1 MTELVFI
8 KKFLED
14 NMAYARDKFAAR
26 DGITVTS
33 KRDANDLLTEV
44 DLTLQKRAIDQIRR
58 IFPGDE
64 IVAEE
69 GEYARGP
76 SDPDARCWVMDPI
89 DGTNN
94 FVRGLF
100 PVYAIS
106 LAFAIRGRAVAAGIA
121 LPGLNTIFTAEVGAG
136 TFHGKRR
143 LMVSEVQTLA
153 DAKVDLDFGGMEDR
167 AAWLERGQEIIR
179 QSGQLRGYGSAVS
192 AISQIASGDLDAF
205 VHMTLNP
212 WDYAA
217 AQLLVEEA
225 GGMASRLDGK
235 PLHLFDGKLGVLI
248 SNGAIHK
255 EMLRLIRK

>member
-1 MTELVFI
+1 MTELGFI
-8 KKFLED
+8 RKFLED

-26 DGITVTS
+26 GAITVTS

-44 DLTLQKRAIDQIRR
+44 DLTLQKRAIDQIHHS
-58 IFPGDE
+58 FPGDS
-64 IVAEE
+64 IMAEE
-69 GEYARGP
+69 GEFAKGP
-76 SDPDARCWVMDPI
+76 DEPEGRCWVMDPI

-106 LAFAIRGRAVAAGIA
+106 IAFAIHGRAVAGGIA
-121 LPGLNTIFTAEVGAG
+121 LPGVNTIFTAEHGKGA
-136 TFHGKRR
+136 FHGKRR
-143 LMVSEVQTLA
+143 LVVSEVQTLEE
-153 DAKVDLDFGGMEDR
+153 AKVDLDFGGMEDR

-179 QSGQLRGYGSAVS
+179 HAGQLRGYGSAVS

-205 VHMTLNP
+205 LHMTLNP

-217 AQLLVEEA
+217 AQLIVEEA

-235 PLHLFDGKLGVLI
+235 PLHLFDGKQGVLI
-248 SNGAIHK
+248 TNGAIHK

>member
-1 MTELVFI
+1 MTELGFI
-8 KKFLED
+8 KRFLEE
-14 NMAYARDKFAAR
+14 NMDYARDKFAAR
-26 DGITVTS
+26 DAITVTS

-58 IFPGDE
+58 VFPGDA

-69 GEYARGP
+69 GEYAKAP
-76 SDPDARCWVMDPI
+76 ADPEGRCWVMDPI

-94 FVRGLF
+94 FVRGVF
-100 PVYAIS
+100 PIYAIS
-106 LAFAIRGRAVAAGIA
+106 LAFAIHGRPVSAGVA
-121 LPGLNTIFTAEVGAG
+121 LPGMNSVLTAEEGQGAFWG
-136 TFHGKRR
+136 RRR
-143 LMVSEVQTLA
+143 LVVSEVQTLA
-153 DAKVDLDFGGMEDR
+153 EAKVDLDFGGTEDR
-167 AAWLERGQEIIR
+167 EAWLERGQEIIR
-179 QSGQLRGYGSAVS
+179 QSGQLRGFGSAVS
-192 AISQIASGDLDAF
+192 AISQVATGDLDAF
-205 VHMTLNP
+205 LHMTLNP

-235 PLHLFDGKLGVLI
+235 PLRLFDGKLGVLI